1 MLQKAFLG
9 DCGIDFL
16 QQFGVPHG
24 WPLQLVSRDT
34 PQLLCYWVQRNP
46 RIVAEFAK
54 ICRVVWNL
62 TGANPSARILECGG
76 LFTLSFEGPPLLRRK
91 QQLESDFLRRM

>member
-34 PQLLCYWVQRNP
+34 PQSPCYWAQSNW
-46 RIVAEFAK
+46 RIVPESAD

-76 LFTLSFEGPPLLRRK
+76 LFTLSLEGPPLSPCKQLRD
-91 QQLESDFLRRM
+91 SVFLLGV